1 VAQERALSTD
11 HDLPAL
17 HRFAVELAGH
27 ASRTIAAART
37 SPSESAT
44 KADASDWVTPFD
56 RAVELDI
63 RARIAARY
71 PEHAIVGEEFGRP
84 AAVPPGVPAWHL
96 DPIDGTLNFV
106 HGVPWVA
113 FSLALA
119 DADGVMVGVVADV
132 QRGEIYSA
140 IRGHG
145 AFIGAA
151 SASCA
156 AVERVAGGVFFTEW
170 SGQSKWPN
178 MDRYLDRICAAPA
191 GTRIMGSCA
200 LALAL
205 VGVGRASG
213 TVLPGH
219 YNSWDVYAGG
229 LIAREGG
236 AVVFGREGVHDGIPM
251 DGILAAPPGVA
262 AALWQ
267 AWTAVGT

>member
-1 VAQERALSTD
+1 MTRDELRELHGFAL
-11 HDLPAL
+11 
-17 HRFAVELAGH
+17 ELATH
-27 ASRTIAAART
+27 ASRTIAAARA
-37 SPSESAT
+37 SPGESDT
-44 KADASDWVTPFD
+44 KVDASDWVTPFD
-56 RAVELDI
+56 RAVELDV

-71 PEHAIVGEEFGRP
+71 PAHVILGEEFGRP
-84 AAVPPGVPAWHL
+84 AVVPPGAPAWHL

-119 DADGVMVGVVADV
+119 DASGVLVGVVADV
-132 QRGEIYSA
+132 QRGQVYSA
-140 IRGHG
+140 IRRAG
-145 AFIGAA
+145 AFIDGERV
-151 SASCA
+151 SCA
-156 AVERVAGGVFFTEW
+156 PVDRLAGGVFFTEW
-170 SGQSKWPN
+170 SRQSKWPG

-213 TVLPGH
+213 TVLPGF
-219 YNSWDVYAGG
+219 YNSWDVYAGA

-236 AVVFGREGVHDGIPM
+236 AAIYGRRGVDDGVPM

-267 AWTAVGT
+267 AWTADMP